1 MITINGETWYVR
13 EVPYGHPALY
23 RSDGSQTIGSIDDVI
38 KTIFICETLDDWKY
52 RKVLCHELVHAA
64 MFSYDV
70 NLSLE
75 QEELIADIISE
86 YGAEII
92 DATNTLFCKL
102 RGKHYC

>member
-64 MFSYDV
+64 MFSYNTD
-70 NLSLE
+70 LDWWT
-75 QEELIADIISE
+75 EEIVADIIATYGDEITGETDRIFE
-86 YGAEII
+86 YLTE
-92 DATNTLFCKL
+92 
-102 RGKHYC
+102 